1 MKEQLRQQFDTF
13 KESED
18 KEAVLD
24 LINEVEDLF
33 YELDEPNV
41 FDEHV
46 MEVIKTA
53 REEKKFYFRDYVE
66 VIRFITEHRRLN
78 SVKPKKDTNYI
89 ILG

>member
-1 MKEQLRQQFDTF
+1 MKEQLRKQFDTF

-18 KEAVLD
+18 KESVLD
-24 LINEVEDLF
+24 LINQVEDLF
-33 YELDEPNV
+33 YELDDPNI
-41 FDEHV
+41 FDKHV

-66 VIRFITEHRRLN
+66 VIRFVTEHQRLN
-78 SVKPKKDTNYI
+78 AMKPKKDTNYI